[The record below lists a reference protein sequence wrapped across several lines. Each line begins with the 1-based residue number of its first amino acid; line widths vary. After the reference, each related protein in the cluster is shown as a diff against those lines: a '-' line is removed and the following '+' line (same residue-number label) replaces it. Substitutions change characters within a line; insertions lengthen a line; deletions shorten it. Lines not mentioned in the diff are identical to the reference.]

1 MFVQEQRFVL
11 GFPKQSTHDVTK
23 VNEISTCQ
31 SQQGDKQKTKRVR
44 ELLHLSTDDT
54 VLLMRPPTL
63 VLLYTSVLVDNVQR
77 HSLPLFS
84 LSFTMSKHIAI

>member
-11 GFPKQSTHDVTK
+11 GFPKQSAHDVTK

-44 ELLHLSTDDT
+44 ELLHLSTDDI
-54 VLLMRPPTL
+54 VLYCAGTHATDASP
-63 VLLYTSVLVDNVQR
+63 YTCTSI
-77 HSLPLFS
+77 F
-84 LSFTMSKHIAI
+84 